1 MIKYLK
7 LFNNKIMENINKSEE
22 ISELTKAEKKEI
34 KKEVKEILKEKSK
47 SSNTSSYIKTEVSKE
62 EKIVS
67 YFDKIEFLSL
77 DDKEKEEVAIKLK
90 KDSTPDKLYWIE
102 IFLSSTIAALWL
114 LQNSVAVVIW
124 AMLIAPLLRPINWLW
139 FSVARWGQKFFLL
152 AFKTLFYSILLSIFM
167 WYIITVVSWLN
178 IETTEITSRT
188 NPNII
193 DFFIA
198 IFSAMVAVMS
208 IRFSR
213 LWEWIAWVA
222 MAASLMPPLA
232 VIGIELALWNYM
244 SSFGALMLFWANLLA
259 ILIVSTIFFW
269 LYWFTPHDTRL
280 QSKVF
285 KRIWIVTFFITILL
299 IPLLL
304 SFNTVKTNAT
314 ISSQLNTYLSNIIE
328 SDLKYYEISDIYVVY
343 NNKKEAKL
351 RVTLKVPEWYNM
363 QKILDNVY
371 FTLSDEF
378 SKDVSIDFEII
389 RTINISTK

>member
-269 LYWFTPHDTRL
+269 LYWFIPHDTRL

-285 KRIWIVTFFITILL
+285 KRIWIVTFFVTILL

>member
-7 LFNNKIMENINKSEE
+7 LFNNKIMENINTNEE

-47 SSNTSSYIKTEVSKE
+47 NSNVNSYIKTEISKE

-77 DDKEKEEVAIKLK
+77 DDKEKEEVAIKIK

-152 AFKTLFYSILLSIFM
+152 ALKTLIYSIILSIFM
-167 WYIITVVSWLN
+167 WYFITIISWLN
-178 IETTEITSRT
+178 IETTEIISRT

-198 IFSAMVAVMS
+198 IFSAMIAVMS

-259 ILIVSTIFFW
+259 IVIVATIFFW

-314 ISSQLNTYLSNIIE
+314 ISSQLNTYLSKVIE
-328 SDLKYYEISDIYVVY
+328 SDLKFYEISDISVVY

-351 RVTLKVPEWYNM
+351 RVTLKVPEWYDM
-363 QKILDNVY
+363 QKILDKVY
-371 FTLSDEF
+371 YTIADEF